1 LRKGVNLGLPDGYKC
16 SMRNHWY
23 VIPNI
28 LPASDGF
35 FFRRVHHYPK
45 LLKNTAGILVTD
57 TAYQVEMHEGF
68 SIESLIYSF
77 YNSLSLAFA
86 ELSGRYYGG
95 GVLELTPSE
104 FKSIPIPYQSI
115 NAETFKEYRTIFET
129 KSSIEDVL
137 NLYDTQIL
145 NTSLGLSTE
154 EIKKIQAILRK
165 LVAKRFRK

>member
-1 LRKGVNLGLPDGYKC
+1 
-16 SMRNHWY
+16 MRDHWY

-45 LLKNTAGILVTD
+45 LLKNTASILVTD
-57 TAYQVEMHEGF
+57 TAYRVEMHEGF

-104 FKSIPIPYQSI
+104 FKSIPVPYQNI
-115 NAETFKEYRTIFET
+115 DAETFEDYRTIFEK
-129 KSSIEDVL
+129 KSCIEDVL
-137 NLYDTQIL
+137 NLYDSQIL

-154 EIKKIQAILRK
+154 EIEKVQIILKR